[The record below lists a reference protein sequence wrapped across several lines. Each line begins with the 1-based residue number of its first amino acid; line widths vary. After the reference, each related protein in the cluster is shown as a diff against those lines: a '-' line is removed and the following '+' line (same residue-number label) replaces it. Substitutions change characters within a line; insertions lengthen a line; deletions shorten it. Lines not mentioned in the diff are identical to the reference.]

1 MSSTVITAQCIVG
14 ESEGHA
20 FGPWDWAENTTY
32 PEFIGVA
39 IVIPPLTVV
48 HLIGSG
54 SSKIPSVAT
63 AAFVYMRATSK
74 IHVDITGVDP
84 TTSSPS
90 FAKAFLMSSCV
101 VANIRVLNP
110 LTVAATIF
118 VVLGGE

>member
-1 MSSTVITAQCIVG
+1 MSSTVITAQSIIG

-20 FGPWDWAENTTY
+20 FGPWEWGENTTY

-54 SSKIPSVAT
+54 SSKIPSIAS
-63 AAFVYMRATSK
+63 ASFIYMRVTSK
-74 IHVDITGVDP
+74 IHVDIVGADP

-101 VANIRVLNP
+101 VAHIRVLNP
-110 LTVAATIF
+110 LTIAAVIF